1 MNMLGRIFCSNPFS
15 FVLGFGVGLVGFY
28 IVHKVEEQ
36 RKLEREQEKER
47 LMERLRQK
55 LEQREQQRRE
65 SDRYE
70 DMR

>member
-36 RKLEREQEKER
+36 RKLESMQKEIEAAVKAIESRKLALVETEEEK
-47 LMERLRQK
+47 K
-55 LEQREQQRRE
+55 GKK
-65 SDRYE
+65 
-70 DMR
+70 

>member
-36 RKLEREQEKER
+36 RKLESMQKEIEAAVKAIESKKLALVETEEEK
-47 LMERLRQK
+47 K
-55 LEQREQQRRE
+55 
-65 SDRYE
+65 SKK
-70 DMR
+70 

>member
-36 RKLEREQEKER
+36 RKLESMQKEIEFAVQAIESKKLALVDTEEEK
-47 LMERLRQK
+47 K
-55 LEQREQQRRE
+55 
-65 SDRYE
+65 SKK
-70 DMR
+70 

>member
-36 RKLEREQEKER
+36 RKLESMQKEIEAAVKAIESRKLALVETEEEK
-47 LMERLRQK
+47 K
-55 LEQREQQRRE
+55 
-65 SDRYE
+65 SKK
-70 DMR
+70 